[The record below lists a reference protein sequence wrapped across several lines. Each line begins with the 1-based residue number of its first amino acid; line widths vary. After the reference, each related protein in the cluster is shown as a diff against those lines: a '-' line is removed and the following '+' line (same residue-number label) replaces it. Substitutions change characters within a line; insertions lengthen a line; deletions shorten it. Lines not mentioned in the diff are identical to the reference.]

1 MFRLDLKEHLMRL
14 SAVRKVLETL
24 VFQELGIFENKT
36 VWGNCFS
43 LSLEIKK

>member
-1 MFRLDLKEHLMRL
+1 MRL

-36 VWGNCFS
+36 VLGNLFS
-43 LSLEIKK
+43 LEPEIKK

>member
-1 MFRLDLKEHLMRL
+1 MRL

-36 VWGNCFS
+36 VWGTV
-43 LSLEIKK
+43 LA